1 MDYLS
6 HNVSENLKK
15 IRKAKGMS
23 LEFETDQTHVS
34 ASEIQHFSLCV
45 VLISPTWRYTQDE
58 RRPPHGSN
66 QDRSVSQSAP

>member
-23 LEFETDQTHVS
+23 LEFETDQPHVP
-34 ASEIQHFSLCV
+34 EPGNRKGMLCV
-45 VLISPTWRYTQDE
+45 LLPGLYENNIKKRF
-58 RRPPHGSN
+58 
-66 QDRSVSQSAP
+66 

>member
-23 LEFETDQTHVS
+23 LEFETDEYMCIGTREQKRYVVC
-34 ASEIQHFSLCV
+34 ASSWIIRE
-45 VLISPTWRYTQDE
+45 
-58 RRPPHGSN
+58 
-66 QDRSVSQSAP
+66 

>member
-23 LEFETDQTHVS
+23 LEFED
-34 ASEIQHFSLCV
+34 
-45 VLISPTWRYTQDE
+45 YT
-58 RRPPHGSN
+58 RII
-66 QDRSVSQSAP
+66 

>member
-23 LEFETDQTHVS
+23 LDQVSEQTDVYRNQGTEKVC
-34 ASEIQHFSLCV
+34 CV
-45 VLISPTWRYTQDE
+45 CFFLDYT
-58 RRPPHGSN
+58 RII
-66 QDRSVSQSAP
+66 

>member
-23 LEFETDQTHVS
+23 LEFETDQTHVYRNQGT
-34 ASEIQHFSLCV
+34 EKVCCV
-45 VLISPTWRYTQDE
+45 LLPGLYENNIKKRF
-58 RRPPHGSN
+58 
-66 QDRSVSQSAP
+66 

>member
-23 LEFETDQTHVS
+23 LEFETDQPHVYRNKGT
-34 ASEIQHFSLCV
+34 EKVCCGLYENNIKKRF
-45 VLISPTWRYTQDE
+45 
-58 RRPPHGSN
+58 
-66 QDRSVSQSAP
+66 

>member
-23 LEFETDQTHVS
+23 LEFETDQPHVYRNQGTEKVVVC
-34 ASEIQHFSLCV
+34 ASSWIIRE
-45 VLISPTWRYTQDE
+45 
-58 RRPPHGSN
+58 
-66 QDRSVSQSAP
+66 